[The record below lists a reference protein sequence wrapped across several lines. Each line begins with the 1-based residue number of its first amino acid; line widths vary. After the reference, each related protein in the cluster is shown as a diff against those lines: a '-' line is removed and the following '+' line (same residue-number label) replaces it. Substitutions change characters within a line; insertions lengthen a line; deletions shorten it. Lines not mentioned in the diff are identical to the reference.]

1 MSTHSFLNKEKI
13 LDSEESDRKS
23 RRTIQKKNQ
32 ILEAAAQLFAEKGFH
47 RTTTKDIAL
56 AADVSEG
63 TLYNYFD
70 NKEDLLFGIMEK
82 LVDNQQLGRQLSL
95 AELDDAQDFLV
106 AMLNERRD
114 YVQSNHDMLQSV
126 LSEILVDPDLRHKYY
141 HELVLPG
148 IDTLEQHLTH
158 RQRSGQIKKLDERL
172 LSRFLVSIFLGMF
185 LLDVIHDPLIETHWE
200 QYVRVVADTIFNGIA
215 F

>member
-1 MSTHSFLNKEKI
+1 MSTHSFLNKEKT

>member
-1 MSTHSFLNKEKI
+1 MSTHSFLNKEKT

-158 RQRSGQIKKLDERL
+158 RQRSAQIKKLDERL

-185 LLDVIHDPLIETHWE
+185 LFDVIHDPLIETHWE

>member
-1 MSTHSFLNKEKI
+1 M
-13 LDSEESDRKS
+13 DSEESDRKS

-47 RTTTKDIAL
+47 RTTTKDIAQ

-82 LVDNQQLGRQLSL
+82 LVDNQQLSRQLSL

-106 AMLNERRD
+106 AVLNERRD
-114 YVQSNHDMLQSV
+114 YVQRNHDMLQSV
-126 LSEILVDPDLRHKYY
+126 LSEILVDPDLRLKYY

-148 IDTLEQHLTH
+148 MDTLEEHLAH
-158 RQRSGQIKKLDERL
+158 RQSSGQIKQLDEKL

-185 LLDVIHDPLIETHWE
+185 LLDVVHDPLIEMHWE
-200 QYVRVVADTIFNGIA
+200 QYVRVVSDTIFNGIA
-215 F
+215 L

>member
-1 MSTHSFLNKEKI
+1 

-47 RTTTKDIAL
+47 RTTTKDIAQ

-106 AMLNERRD
+106 AVLNERRD
-114 YVQSNHDMLQSV
+114 YVQRNHDMLQSV
-126 LSEILVDPDLRHKYY
+126 LSEILVDPDLRLKYY

-148 IDTLEQHLTH
+148 MDTLEKHLAH
-158 RQRSGQIKKLDERL
+158 RQRSGQIKQLDEKL

-185 LLDVIHDPLIETHWE
+185 LLDVVHDPLVENHWE
-200 QYVRVVADTIFNGIA
+200 QYVRVVSDTIFNGIA
-215 F
+215 L